1 MLSSTDSIMLWKY
14 IFLLCTLQN
23 IFHLTE
29 GIRRSKFLEGS
40 LDRILQCTIE
50 KSLSDLEDYGC
61 WCGSKEGNG
70 NPVDAIDICCRHH
83 KVFLQLLLKSASCNM
98 FTMFALPYDVTC
110 SKNNQQ
116 PHAICTENMA
126 SVCAKKLCKGDIW
139 LANCIRKQISDVGYF
154 NKPGCSNYRQTSW

>member
-29 GIRRSKFLEGS
+29 GSRRSKFLEGS

-83 KVFLQLLLKSASCNM
+83 KCIAYLQFQK
-98 FTMFALPYDVTC
+98 D
-110 SKNNQQ
+110 
-116 PHAICTENMA
+116 
-126 SVCAKKLCKGDIW
+126 SV
-139 LANCIRKQISDVGYF
+139 QY
-154 NKPGCSNYRQTSW
+154 